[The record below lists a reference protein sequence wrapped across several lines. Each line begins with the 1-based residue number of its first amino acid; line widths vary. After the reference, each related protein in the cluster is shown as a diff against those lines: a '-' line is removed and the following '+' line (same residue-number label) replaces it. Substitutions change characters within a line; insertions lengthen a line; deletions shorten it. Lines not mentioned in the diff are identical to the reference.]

1 MGISVDQQEV
11 VAYANRPGL
20 IAGGWVD
27 LDVWYRGGTL
37 YLHVV
42 LGG

>member
-1 MGISVDQQEV
+1 M
-11 VAYANRPGL
+11 VACANRPGL